1 MTTIYHGPKD
11 LAESLQALED
21 LALPADLQNQLSDVL
36 RALDGAQDV
45 AKVNHYLDVAGG
57 LAAGLRI
64 TDGESVERA
73 KRVNAIFEAQASH
86 VRRELMN

>member
-21 LALPADLQNQLSDVL
+21 LALPAELQNQLNDVL
-36 RALDGAQDV
+36 CSLDDAQD
-45 AKVNHYLDVAGG
+45 ADEVNHYLDVAGG

-64 TDGESVERA
+64 IGGESGERA
-73 KRVNAIFEAQASH
+73 KRVNAICEALASH